1 MTMTIEKR
9 IETLEQQAG
18 ADDFARSLTGDD
30 ARDYRR
36 IMASM
41 GDGDYRAFV
50 RTLADGDLDRL
61 IEIHTR
67 RPDAD
72 PL

>member
-1 MTMTIEKR
+1 MTTIEKR
-9 IETLEQQAG
+9 ITDLEQQAG
-18 ADDFARSLTGDD
+18 ADDFARSLTGDER
-30 ARDYRR
+30 ADYRR

-41 GDGDYRAFV
+41 GDDYRAFV
-50 RTLADGDLDRL
+50 RTLPDAHLDRL
-61 IEIHTR
+61 IDIHTR